1 LSFEAERAPQRSV
14 AFAATSLQEKA
25 PIMAEHITHDAIYDT
40 VDRDDFD
47 AMVEVDRYARRT
59 GAFDEIIAATE
70 DHFWDPLDPAY
81 VDFSQPFDT
90 KNEAFMPR
98 DFTIELNCAVAD
110 RLDEGQKIALANE
123 VTRFSLSQIL
133 HGEQGALSLSASLC
147 HVLYD
152 PGALE
157 YAANQAREEARHVT
171 AFSKYVGARW
181 GTPLPVGQTL
191 GDLMNELVL
200 APEVYKKLIGMQMLI
215 EGLAMG
221 AFATLHSKTRDPL
234 LRRTVQL
241 VMTDE
246 AFHHKFGRIWAK
258 RTVPKLSEEEH
269 EKVELWAA
277 SCFHKIF
284 MNLVNAEQKQ
294 AIYPKYGFDW
304 KFVRASVMEAFN
316 DDDRR
321 RMMKE
326 NTNIFRVL
334 IKTLLHGGIITERTR
349 HLYEAW
355 VDLGQLEQEPDGVVG
370 DAIAE
375 EAMIELRE
383 INGQKRKK
391 IGRAFK
397 EMARAQP

>member
-1 LSFEAERAPQRSV
+1 MSD
-14 AFAATSLQEKA
+14 
-25 PIMAEHITHDAIYDT
+25 HITHDAIYDT

-70 DHFWDPLDPAY
+70 DHFWDPLDPTY
-81 VDFSQPFDT
+81 VDFAQPFDLREQT
-90 KNEAFMPR
+90 IMPR

-123 VTRFSLSQIL
+123 STRFSLSQIL

-152 PGALE
+152 PGAQE

-181 GTPLPVGQTL
+181 GRPLPVGRTL
-191 GDLMNELVL
+191 GELMNELVL
-200 APEVYKKLIGMQMLI
+200 APEVYKKLVGMQMLI

-221 AFATLHSKTRDPL
+221 AFATLHSRTLDPV

-258 RTVPKLSEEEH
+258 RTVPKLTEEEH
-269 EKVELWAA
+269 VKVEAWAA
-277 SCFHKIF
+277 QCFYKVF
-284 MNLVNAEQKQ
+284 TNLVNAEQKQ
-294 AIYPKYGFDW
+294 HIYPQFGLDW
-304 KFVRASVMEAFN
+304 QWVRSAVMEAFT
-316 DDDRR
+316 DADRR
-321 RMMKE
+321 RLMKE

-334 IKTLLHGGIITERTR
+334 IKTLLHGGIITDRTR

-355 VDLGQLEQEPDGVVG
+355 VDLGELAREPEGVVG
-370 DAIAE
+370 DAVAE
-375 EAMIELRE
+375 AAMDELRE
-383 INGQKRKK
+383 INRGRTK

-397 EMARAQP
+397 EIAQAS

>member
-1 LSFEAERAPQRSV
+1 
-14 AFAATSLQEKA
+14 
-25 PIMAEHITHDAIYDT
+25 MADHITHDEIYDT

-47 AMVEVDRYARRT
+47 SMIEIDRYARRT
-59 GAFDEIIAATE
+59 GAFDEIISATE

-81 VDFSQPFDT
+81 VDFSQKFDT
-90 KNEAFMPR
+90 DQETIMPR

-110 RLDEGQKIALANE
+110 RLDEGQKIRLANQ

-147 HVLYD
+147 HVLWD
-152 PGALE
+152 PGAQE

-181 GTPLPVGQTL
+181 GTPLPVGKTL

-221 AFATLHSKTRDPL
+221 AFATLHSKTNDPL

-246 AFHHKFGRIWAK
+246 AFHHRFGRIWAK
-258 RTVPKLSEEEH
+258 RTVPKLTEEEH
-269 EKVELWAA
+269 IKVEDWAA

-284 MNLVNAEQKQ
+284 MNLINAEQKQ
-294 AIYPKYGFDW
+294 AIYPEFGLDW
-304 KFVRASVMEAFN
+304 QWVRSAVLEAFT
-316 DDDRR
+316 DADRR

-334 IKTLLHGGIITERTR
+334 IKTLLHGGIITDRTR

-355 VDLGQLEQEPDGVVG
+355 VDLGELGREPEGVVG
-370 DAIAE
+370 DPVAE
-375 EAMIELRE
+375 AAMEELRE
-383 INGQKRKK
+383 INRSKRRK
-391 IGRAFK
+391 IGRAMK
-397 EMARAQP
+397 EIAQAS

>member
-1 LSFEAERAPQRSV
+1 
-14 AFAATSLQEKA
+14 
-25 PIMAEHITHDAIYDT
+25 MADHITHDAIYDT

-47 AMVEVDRYARRT
+47 AMIEVDRYARRT
-59 GAFDEIIAATE
+59 GAFDEIISATE
-70 DHFWDPLDPAY
+70 DHFWDPLDTAY
-81 VDFSQPFDT
+81 VDFSVPFDT
-90 KNEAFMPR
+90 ENETIMPR

-110 RLDEGQKIALANE
+110 RLDEGQQIALANE

-152 PGALE
+152 PGAQE

-171 AFSKYVGARW
+171 AFSQYVRQRW

-191 GDLMNELVL
+191 GALMNELVL

-246 AFHHKFGRIWAK
+246 AFHHRFGRIWAK
-258 RTVPKLSEEEH
+258 RTVPKLTEEEH
-269 EKVELWAA
+269 EKVEAWAA

-294 AIYPKYGFDW
+294 HIYPKFGLDW
-304 KFVRASVMEAFN
+304 QTVRAAVMEAFG
-316 DDDRR
+316 DADRR

-355 VDLGQLEQEPDGVVG
+355 VDLGQLEQEPEGVVG
-370 DAIAE
+370 DAIAD
-375 EAMIELRE
+375 AAIVELRE
-383 INGQKRKK
+383 INRDKRKK

-397 EMARAQP
+397 EIAQAAE